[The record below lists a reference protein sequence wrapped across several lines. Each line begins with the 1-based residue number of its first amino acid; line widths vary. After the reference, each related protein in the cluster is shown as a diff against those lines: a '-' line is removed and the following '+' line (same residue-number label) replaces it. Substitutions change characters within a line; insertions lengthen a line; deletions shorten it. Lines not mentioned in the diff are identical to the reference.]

1 MKLLYE
7 FKEVFGDDDI
17 PEVLISRLSDENNE
31 LDKPDFTVRVSSFN
45 NDGEYYVITKPEDVD
60 GDGKGDKNDA
70 LYYELAAKLV
80 TDLVTLSDIGDKK
93 RFSRI
98 LIRFKPGSTTDIE
111 ILHFKDGN
119 NIISAADFIVTV
131 TNPDRYGK
139 YREVK
144 DLIDADGDGDADSN
158 DRLIY
163 RKLATS
169 FASMKDPRP

>member
-17 PEVLISRLSDENNE
+17 PEVLMSRLSDENNE
-31 LDKPDFTVRVSSFN
+31 LDKPDFTVRLSSLN
-45 NDGEYYVITKPEDVD
+45 NEGKYYVISQPEDVD
-60 GDGKGDKNDA
+60 GDNDIDEDDA
-70 LYYELAAKLV
+70 SYYELAAKLV

-163 RKLATS
+163 RNLATS
-169 FASMKDPRP
+169 FASMTDPRP